1 MPYSPSLPIAL
12 CLSVLWIPALQAEP
26 APEGPPTEPPEKV
39 LTPDKDERG
48 TPSSK
53 VQRVLSISLKGPVKE
68 RSSTGP
74 HLFSSVRPVDLFSVL
89 SAVRRAKTD
98 PTVKGILLRMGP
110 LGAGWGKCQELR
122 DIIEEFRSSGK
133 KVWAWMPMG
142 TNREYFVASA
152 ADEIIMPPAGL
163 LLVMGLRAEI
173 TFLKGLLDKIGVEA
187 EILHI
192 GAYKGA
198 GEPYT
203 RTEMSPEF
211 REVME
216 NLVDDI
222 MTAYVLGVSK
232 STGME
237 PAKFEATL
245 NDGPFHAAEALKRKL
260 ITRTAYLDEFLEEV
274 AKDGEFKL
282 VSVKKYLGA
291 GAEPDLSNPL
301 ALWMSLVSMA
311 AKQNVQSSPNPK
323 LALIYAVGPILND
336 DLPGGL
342 GGSDDRITSGPL
354 LKALKQVRKD
364 QTVKAVVIRVD
375 SPGGDVITSDLI
387 WRAVEKTDKVK
398 PVVVS
403 MSDVA
408 ASGGYYISMP
418 ARAIVAHRATI
429 TGSIGVLG
437 GKFNL
442 EKLYG
447 LVGANVE
454 VIERGRGSGLFSAHH
469 KLTEEEREQ
478 FRRLLK
484 QSYDLFLAKVSA
496 GRKGKVKDLNRAAEG
511 RAWTGARAKEL
522 GLIDEL
528 GGLQTAVR
536 LAKEFAGVKPEDKL
550 DLMVL
555 PRQKTI
561 FDMLG
566 GTMED
571 ARTRLPSDLLPAPF
585 SLRMRRD
592 LQVVWMLAERGVLA
606 HLPYRLEIK

>member
-1 MPYSPSLPIAL
+1 
-12 CLSVLWIPALQAEP
+12 
-26 APEGPPTEPPEKV
+26 
-39 LTPDKDERG
+39 
-48 TPSSK
+48 
-53 VQRVLSISLKGPVKE
+53 
-68 RSSTGP
+68 
-74 HLFSSVRPVDLFSVL
+74 LFSFH
-89 SAVRRAKTD
+89 SAVRKAKSD
-98 PTVKGILLRMGP
+98 ASVKGILLRIGP

-122 DIIEEFRSSGK
+122 AVLDEFRSSGK
-133 KVWAWMPMG
+133 KVWAWMPMA

-163 LLVMGLRAEI
+163 LLATGLRAEI

-187 EILHI
+187 ELLHV

-222 MTAYVLGVSK
+222 MTTYVLGVSK

-237 PAKFEATL
+237 PTKFEATL
-245 NDGPFHAAEALKRKL
+245 NEGPFHVAEALERKL
-260 ITRTAYLDEFLEEV
+260 ITRTAYLDEFLKEV
-274 AKDGEFKL
+274 AGDGKLKL
-282 VSVKKYLGA
+282 VSMAKYLGS
-291 GAEPDLSNPL
+291 GMEPDLSNPF
-301 ALWMSLVSMA
+301 ALWRSLFAMA
-311 AKQNVQSSPNPK
+311 AQQRIQSSPNPK
-323 LALIYAVGPILND
+323 LALVYAVGPILNEG
-336 DLPGGL
+336 LPRGL

-354 LKALKQVRKD
+354 LKALKEVRKN
-364 QTVKAVVIRVD
+364 QTVKAVVLRVD
-375 SPGGDVITSDLI
+375 SPGGDVIASDLI

-418 ARAIVAHRATI
+418 ARAIVAHRATL

-442 EKLYG
+442 EKLYE
-447 LVGANVE
+447 LVGAKVE

-478 FRRLLK
+478 FRRLLQ
-484 QSYDLFLAKVSA
+484 QSYDLFLGKVA
-496 GRKGKVKDLNRAAEG
+496 VGRKGKVKDLDRAAEG
-511 RAWTGARAKEL
+511 RAWTGARAKDL
-522 GLIDEL
+522 GLVDEL
-528 GGLQTAVR
+528 GGLRTAVS
-536 LAKEFAGVKPEDKL
+536 LAKKLAGAKPEDKL
-550 DLMVL
+550 ELMVL
-555 PRQKTI
+555 PRQKTL
-561 FDMLG
+561 FDILG

-571 ARTRLPSDLLPAPF
+571 ARARLPSDLLPAPF
-585 SLRMRRD
+585 GLWMRRD
-592 LQVVWMLAERGVLA
+592 MRIVWMLAERGVLA
-606 HLPYRLEIK
+606 HMPYRLEIR